1 MENVINKL
9 IKFDFENFDFLLK
22 DYFIFSISIFDHI
35 LNEHEY
41 INAHLVSYADTKNNI
56 EKKILFN
63 KIKRKFVFIY
73 KTLFKLSKGNVIA
86 IIDERPRKIK
96 SFNNYI
102 YLINNILK
110 EKKLCI
116 FTYPSLGCVTTTGYD
131 LTHQFLIQKNKI
143 LLKRKIER
151 IVKEI
156 GLNIIEY

>member
-1 MENVINKL
+1 MKNAIDKL
-9 IKFDFENFDFLLK
+9 IKMDFQNFDFLLK

-35 LNEHEY
+35 LNEEEY
-41 INAHLVSYADTKNNI
+41 INAYLVSYADIRNNI

-73 KTLFKLSKGNVIA
+73 KILFKLSKGNVIA
-86 IIDERPRKIK
+86 IIDERPRKIE
-96 SFNNYI
+96 SFKNYM

-116 FTYPSLGCVTTTGYD
+116 LTYPSLGCVTTTGYD

-151 IVKEI
+151 IVKKI
-156 GLNIIEY
+156 GLNIIKY

>member
-35 LNEHEY
+35 LNEDEY

-86 IIDERPRKIK
+86 IIDERP
-96 SFNNYI
+96 
-102 YLINNILK
+102 
-110 EKKLCI
+110 
-116 FTYPSLGCVTTTGYD
+116 
-131 LTHQFLIQKNKI
+131 
-143 LLKRKIER
+143 
-151 IVKEI
+151 
-156 GLNIIEY
+156 